1 MRLEHHLCRA
11 WRVDAFNG
19 EFPHCERLLQ
29 IWKRLLQ
36 EGHQARL
43 RGKTLVLWTRASI
56 TGHLFQIMILSTWG
70 DELSSFCNLV
80 VKSSGSTRP
89 SIRPFTE
96 RSIRTSF
103 KYIAICVYQG
113 PVIYLSFKQSTP
125 GHAIPLQNIDIN
137 FLCNKRVYVIL

>member
-103 KYIAICVYQG
+103 KQIAISPHLYQ
-113 PVIYLSFKQSTP
+113 PSHIP
-125 GHAIPLQNIDIN
+125 GDTFRLITGESQQRCQEVLALD
-137 FLCNKRVYVIL
+137 LDGKRL